1 MVRTPIELSDFN
13 LFAEVL
19 KSAVKIVDSA
29 KILIGP
35 QGLEIYGARDKIA
48 RCELASNCVT
58 SKEPIEF
65 CLESLAMFNKVVA
78 TVRDVH
84 EGDYSEL
91 KFMFD
96 SPFLRFESK
105 KFKTKYGTCNEA
117 TIGKWVSKKVETPL
131 EPVFEFTTTS
141 DMIKRVNSHAFMFSD
156 SKTVRVYVETKDDME
171 TNAVFATLGN
181 KETALNN
188 EITTKLG
195 LVTSGTLNPEN
206 AKPRKIIL
214 DLERLNLFNAVQAPD
229 IKISLMNLNVLVSK
243 SKILGKNG
251 SWFDL
256 TIYNTMLKS

>member
-1 MVRTPIELSDFN
+1 MAKIQIELNDFN

-48 RCELASNCVT
+48 RCELASNCV
-58 SKEPIEF
+58 SSGEPIEF
-65 CLESLAMFNKVVA
+65 CLESLAMFNKIVA
-78 TVRDVH
+78 TVKDVH
-84 EGDYSEL
+84 DGDYSEL

-117 TIGKWVSKKVETPL
+117 TIGKWISKKVETAL
-131 EPVFEFTTTS
+131 VPVFEFTTTS
-141 DMIKRVNSHAFMFSD
+141 DMIKRINSHAFMFSD
-156 SKTVRVYVETKDDME
+156 SKTVRVYIETKDDME

-206 AKPRKIIL
+206 EKPRKIIL

>member
-1 MVRTPIELSDFN
+1 MAKARIELSDFN

-19 KSAVKIVDSA
+19 RSAAKIVDSA

-58 SKEPIEF
+58 SVESVEF
-65 CLESLAMFNKVVA
+65 CLESLAMFNRVVS
-78 TVRDVH
+78 TVKDVH

-91 KFMFD
+91 KFFFD
-96 SPFLRFESK
+96 APFLRFESK
-105 KFKTKYGTCNEA
+105 KFKTKYGACNEA
-117 TIGKWVSKKVETPL
+117 TIGKWISKKVETPL

-141 DMIKRVNSHAFMFSD
+141 DLIKRVNSHAFMFSD
-156 SKTVRVYVETKDDME
+156 SKSVRVYIETRDDME

-195 LVTSGTLNPEN
+195 LVTSGTLSPEN
-206 AKPRKIIL
+206 AKQRKIIL
-214 DLERLNLFNAVQAPD
+214 DLERLNLFNAAQTPE
-229 IKISLMNLNVLVSK
+229 IKISLMNLNVLISK
-243 SKILGKNG
+243 SKVLGKNG

-256 TIYNTMLKS
+256 TIYNTLLKS